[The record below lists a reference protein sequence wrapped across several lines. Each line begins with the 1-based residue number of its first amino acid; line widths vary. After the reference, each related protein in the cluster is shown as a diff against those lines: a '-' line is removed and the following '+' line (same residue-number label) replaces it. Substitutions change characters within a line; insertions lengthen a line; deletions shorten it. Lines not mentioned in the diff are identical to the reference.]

1 MAERRYTTWAL
12 PRASV
17 SCCPRSSGSMKNSV
31 LSVRISPACMTKQRK
46 KGEKGGFFFVCV
58 GTHAYLGQGR
68 GKSSRINRMSCCC
81 PTVLV

>member
-31 LSVRISPACMTKQRK
+31 LSVRISPACTIKQRK
-46 KGEKGGFFFVCV
+46 KGEKGVVFFFLYAWVHV
-58 GTHAYLGQGR
+58 RTW
-68 GKSSRINRMSCCC
+68 GKEGESH
-81 PTVLV
+81 PE